1 MRRLLLPALLALVP
15 GSLGAQS
22 FSTTIPVNAMIVG
35 NGITITSL
43 ADLDFGVVTRGVP
56 ATVLPTSAN
65 AGRWEVVGTAN
76 AFVNISF
83 TLPALLP
90 NTQALPGIT
99 MPISFSV
106 TSARWRRGN
115 PGVGAA
121 TPFNPNV
128 GTTGRLGPPPR
139 PELYLWLGGTVSPSA
154 SQAPGVYVGNIVVTI
169 SYL

>member
-1 MRRLLLPALLALVP
+1 MRRLLLPALLALAP

-35 NGITITSL
+35 NGMTITSL
-43 ADLDFGVVTRGVP
+43 ADLDFGTVTRGVS

-65 AGRWEVVGTAN
+65 AGRWQVVGTGN

-83 TLPALLP
+83 ILPSLLP
-90 NTQALPGIT
+90 NIQALPGIT
-99 MPISFSV
+99 MPISFGA

-115 PGVGAA
+115 SGVGAA

-139 PELYLWLGGTVSPSA
+139 GDMYLWLGGTVSPSA

>member
-1 MRRLLLPALLALVP
+1 MRQLLLPALLALAP

-43 ADLDFGVVTRGVP
+43 ADLDFGTVTRGVP

-65 AGRWEVVGTAN
+65 AGRWQVVGTAN

-90 NTQALPGIT
+90 NVQALPGIT
-99 MPISFSV
+99 MPISFGA
-106 TSARWRRGN
+106 TSARWRRDN
-115 PGVGAA
+115 PAVGGA

-139 PELYLWLGGTVSPSA
+139 PDMYLWLGGTVSPSA